1 MLSILNSKIH
11 GFNLLKMKIL
21 YSKKLCSVLAISM
34 CFYNNVN
41 NINKNLPFAE
51 SKNIATND
59 PKRSSENHQHL
70 PYNIKSIDYFNE
82 YMGIVRNLSSFS
94 FSKCFKRS
102 PIFVWHIV
110 FSMKRESVLTLFKP
124 AIDLDAASVNRR
136 LWSSK
141 TLQSQ

>member
-1 MLSILNSKIH
+1 MALIYLRWKFCTPKSCVAYKQNK
-11 GFNLLKMKIL
+11 
-21 YSKKLCSVLAISM
+21 YV
-34 CFYNNVN
+34 FYNNVK